1 MTMPEKRVLMFAL
14 TDGDEYARGK
24 LEESGCRVVLGKTSW
39 DSPMPRNEEEMARM
53 AQDCDALIGSS
64 IRNSPITRRILQ
76 SSEGLSV
83 VAKYT
88 IGVDDVDVEAS
99 TELGILVTHAPT
111 ESNWGGVAEGTMALM
126 LGVLKRLRERDAYLK
141 DGGWSSDDL
150 RGTYVG
156 ARADG
161 YEGITVGIVGLG
173 RVGGRFAELL
183 RPWRANVIAYDPYID
198 AARFDSHG
206 AKSVDFHA
214 LLRESDVVSLH
225 VVLNRETRHMMGA
238 AELSM
243 MKPSAVMINTARGA
257 VVDEKALVEALENE
271 TIAAAAIDAFEEEP
285 LPLDST
291 LRKLG
296 DRVLLS
302 PHIVSGNVGTGLGPG
317 IERATESV
325 LKALAGEV
333 PDNVFNKEVIPR
345 WERRFAKN
353 R

>member
-1 MTMPEKRVLMFAL
+1 MPEKRVFMFAL
-14 TDGDEYARGK
+14 TDGDEYARRT
-24 LEESGCRVVLGKTSW
+24 LEEAGCRLVVGKASW
-39 DSPMPRNEEEMARM
+39 DSALASNEEEMSRM
-53 AQDCDALIGSS
+53 AQECDALIGSS
-64 IRNSPITRRILQ
+64 IRNSPITRKILQ
-76 SSEGLSV
+76 SSEGLRI

-88 IGVDDVDVEAS
+88 IGVDDVDVEAA
-99 TELGILVTHAPT
+99 TELGILVAHAPT
-111 ESNWGGVAEGTMALM
+111 ESNWGGVAEGTMASM
-126 LGVLKRLRERDAYLK
+126 LGVLKKLRERDAHIK
-141 DGGWSSDDL
+141 EGGWSADKL

-183 RPWRANVIAYDPYID
+183 RPWRANILAYDPYID
-198 AARFDSHG
+198 PARFDAHG
-206 AKSVDFHA
+206 AKAVDFHT
-214 LLRESDVVSLH
+214 LLRESDIVSLH

-243 MKPSAVMINTARGA
+243 MKPSAVLINTARGT
-257 VVDEKALVEALENE
+257 VVDEKALVTALENE
-271 TIAAAAIDAFEEEP
+271 VIAAAAIDAFEEEP

-317 IERATESV
+317 IEWATESV
-325 LKALAGEV
+325 LKALDGEV
-333 PDNVFNKEVIPR
+333 PDNVFNKEVIPQ
-345 WERRFAKN
+345 WQRRFGKN
-353 R
+353 P